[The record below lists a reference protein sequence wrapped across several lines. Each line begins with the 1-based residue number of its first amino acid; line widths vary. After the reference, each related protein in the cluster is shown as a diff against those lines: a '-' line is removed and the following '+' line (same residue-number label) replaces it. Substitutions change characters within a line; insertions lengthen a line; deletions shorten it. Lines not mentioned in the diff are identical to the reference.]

1 MNQLILVSLW
11 ALSVAFA
18 IGAQAN
24 QVGTITQTD
33 GQVKLFTNPGKGM
46 EGPAPHALYEGEY
59 YSVQDAQVGMKIERG
74 NVLRTAPGAKA
85 RVVFDNGDQYNVGPA
100 TAYKVNWE
108 KAGEAKPEVNLMYG
122 KIRAV
127 ISKEGP
133 RTGLQIKT
141 RTATMGVRGTDLYVA
156 DRITKGTEVSVLR
169 GEVAVK
175 TASATKSIPVKA
187 GATAEVPAA
196 APQVERS
203 SASADMAAK
212 AAVPAKP
219 AEVQVRPTTQQDLVV
234 IQRSSD
240 IKKEV
245 TKTGLVDAKAEAEV
259 KKLEAKA
266 VDTTLQDIKK
276 YDPKMYE
283 KIAKEKPASAADLN
297 QSVVAT
303 AAKVAPKGADKAG
316 EDELERLDDD
326 AYNKYFK
333 IVD

>member
-1 MNQLILVSLW
+1 MNKFMVVALW

-18 IGAQAN
+18 VGVHAN

-33 GQVKLFTNPGKGM
+33 GQVKLFTNPGKAMG
-46 EGPAPHALYEGEY
+46 GPAPHALYEGEY

-85 RVVFDNGDQYNVGPA
+85 RVVFDNGDQFNVGPA

-108 KAGEAKPEVNLMYG
+108 KAGVAKPEVNLMYG

-156 DRITKGTEVSVLR
+156 DRITRGTEVSVIR
-169 GEVAVK
+169 GEVAVT
-175 TASATKSIPVKA
+175 TAAAKKPVPVKA

-196 APQVERS
+196 APQVDRA
-203 SASADMAAK
+203 SASSNAAAQTAAAAK
-212 AAVPAKP
+212 PV
-219 AEVQVRPTTQQDLVV
+219 EVQVRPTTQQDLAV

-240 IKKEV
+240 IKKELS
-245 TKTGLVDAKAEAEV
+245 KSDMVDAKAEAEV

-266 VDTTLQDIKK
+266 VETTLQDIKK
-276 YDPKMYE
+276 HDPKMYE
-283 KIAKEKPASAADLN
+283 KIAKEKPASATDLN
-297 QSVVAT
+297 QTVVAS